1 MPSDRSVVPADAPS
15 AAAAMNP
22 NSAIRL
28 PSPEKTPG
36 LPAGA

>member
-1 MPSDRSVVPADAPS
+1 MPSDRSVVPAAAPR

-28 PSPEKTPG
+28 LSPEKMPG
-36 LPAGA
+36 LPAGP

>member
-1 MPSDRSVVPADAPS
+1 MPSDRSVVPAAAPS

-28 PSPEKTPG
+28 LSSEKRSG
-36 LPAGA
+36 VPAGP

>member
-1 MPSDRSVVPADAPS
+1 MPSVRSVVPAAAPS

-28 PSPEKTPG
+28 VSWEKTPG
-36 LPAGA
+36 LPAGP

>member
-1 MPSDRSVVPADAPS
+1 MPSVRSVVPAAAPR

-28 PSPEKTPG
+28 VAPENMPG
-36 LPAGA
+36 LPASA